1 MAGTF
6 GGSIKLAGE
15 SEYRQAL
22 KNITQSLREVS
33 SELKLTSSQ
42 YDSNDKF
49 VTNLK
54 NKQQALNEVLKAQAK
69 VVESAKSAYDKFKAK
84 VEEQA
89 KAHNELEKKYKDAQE
104 ELERIKETSGETS
117 KEYQEQ
123 KTKVEQLA
131 SAVGKSATANN
142 ENENALSKLKVKLND
157 AQSAY
162 NATER
167 EVNGLNNEMKN
178 AQAEETR
185 SQSSMGKLNATIEEQ
200 EKKLSEL
207 KEAYKNASLN
217 GTKEETKALGNEIKT
232 LSGELAKNKEK
243 MSELDKSADDLDES
257 LKNAG
262 DSAQKSSGGFT
273 VMKGA
278 LANLASSAISTCVDK
293 LKDMATQTIETGKNF
308 DSSMSNVGAI
318 SGATGGD
325 LEKLRDKAK
334 EMGEKTKFSASEAA
348 DGMSY
353 MAMAGW
359 KTNDMLGGISGVM
372 DLAAA
377 SGSDLAT
384 TSDIV
389 TDALTAFGKSASDS
403 GRLADIMASASSN
416 ANTNVELM
424 GETFKYCASTAGSL
438 GYSME
443 DTSIAI
449 GLMANSG
456 VKGSQAGTSLKNI
469 LVNLSKPTKQM
480 KVAMDKLGISLTDSK
495 GKMKPLSQV
504 MGELREKFGKLNEKQ
519 KAQYA
524 STLAGKEGMA
534 GLLAI
539 VNASPKDFDKLTNA
553 VNNSSGSAEK
563 MAKTMN
569 DNLGGDLTLLGSH
582 LESVQIALYEKFEPA
597 LREGVKALNGLLD
610 AVQFVSDHSSEFVLA
625 IQAMATG
632 LGAYVAYTTAIKIMK
647 DGFTSLTVVTKLQA
661 AAQAALNAVMSLSTV
676 GIVVAGIAALI
687 VVFVALWNKSEAFR
701 NFWIGVWNAIK
712 STVSSVVSSI
722 SSFLSSAWG
731 AISSTI
737 STVWNGIKSTIT
749 TVVNAISSVITT
761 VFNGIKNVI
770 TTIWNGIKTVTSTI
784 WGAIVGFVTSYIN
797 NVKTV
802 ITTVFNAIKNVVTTV
817 WNGIKS
823 VTSTVWNAIKMA
835 VSTPV
840 NAIKSVVT
848 SVWNGIKST
857 TTSVW
862 NGIKNAIS
870 KPLDTAKN
878 LVKNVI
884 NSIKGFFNFK
894 ISWPH
899 IPLPHFSIKPSGW
912 HVGDLLKG
920 KIPTLGIT
928 WHAQG
933 GVFDKGATVLR
944 GVGENG
950 AEAVVPL
957 EKNTYWIKRV
967 ADEMRGYIIDA
978 ISMPKISVD
987 MPSKSENISDTSYNR
1002 LVEAFK
1008 EALSQMKIEM
1018 DDEEM
1023 GKFVDKTVSKAIFQ

>member
-6 GGSIKLAGE
+6 GGSIKLSGE

-42 YDSNDKF
+42 YDSNDKS

-54 NKQQALNEVLKAQAK
+54 NKQQSLNEVLKAQAS
-69 VVESAKSAYDKFKAK
+69 VVESAKNAYDKFKAK

-89 KAHNELEKKYKDAQE
+89 KAHSELEQKYKDAQE
-104 ELERIKETSGETS
+104 ELEKIKETSGETS

-167 EVNGLNNEMKN
+167 EVNELNNEMKK
-178 AQAEETR
+178 AQAEENR

-200 EKKLSEL
+200 ENKLAQL
-207 KEAYKNASLN
+207 KEKYANLSLEQGKSGN
-217 GTKEETKALGNEIKT
+217 EAKKTANEIKSLSREINENKQKLENAKGKADEFDNT
-232 LSGELAKNKEK
+232 LKN
-243 MSELDKSADDLDES
+243 LDKTSS
-257 LKNAG
+257 GLK
-262 DSAQKSSGGFT
+262 GGFT

-278 LANLASSAISTCVDK
+278 LADLASNAIQSAIGAVQGLAGEAVSSADSLKKFESTMGFAGFDDTQIKKAKASMKDYADK
-293 LKDMATQTIETGKNF
+293 TVYDLDTISNTTAQLASNGIKDYTGLTEAAGNLNAVAGGNADTFKSVAMVMTQTAGAGKLTTENWNQLADAIPGASGKLQEQLKKNKAYTGDFRDAMSKGQITADEFNKAIMDLGSQPVAVEASKSVDTFEGAVGNMQATVVDGLMKIIDAIGMENITNF
-308 DSSMSNVGAI
+308 LNSATDMIAKFIPYVEKAVNFVIDHKDVIIAAIAGITAGIMAWQAFSFISGIVSTVQLFVGAI
-318 SGATGGD
+318 
-325 LEKLRDKAK
+325 
-334 EMGEKTKFSASEAA
+334 
-348 DGMSY
+348 
-353 MAMAGW
+353 
-359 KTNDMLGGISGVM
+359 
-372 DLAAA
+372 
-377 SGSDLAT
+377 
-384 TSDIV
+384 
-389 TDALTAFGKSASDS
+389 
-403 GRLADIMASASSN
+403 
-416 ANTNVELM
+416 
-424 GETFKYCASTAGSL
+424 
-438 GYSME
+438 
-443 DTSIAI
+443 
-449 GLMANSG
+449 
-456 VKGSQAGTSLKNI
+456 QAGI
-469 LVNLSKPTKQM
+469 P
-480 KVAMDKLGISLTDSK
+480 
-495 GKMKPLSQV
+495 V
-504 MGELREKFGKLNEKQ
+504 M
-519 KAQYA
+519 
-524 STLAGKEGMA
+524 T
-534 GLLAI
+534 
-539 VNASPKDFDKLTNA
+539 
-553 VNNSSGSAEK
+553 
-563 MAKTMN
+563 
-569 DNLGGDLTLLGSH
+569 
-582 LESVQIALYEKFEPA
+582 
-597 LREGVKALNGLLD
+597 
-610 AVQFVSDHSSEFVLA
+610 
-625 IQAMATG
+625 
-632 LGAYVAYTTAIKIMK
+632 
-647 DGFTSLTVVTKLQA
+647 
-661 AAQAALNAVMSLSTV
+661 ALNAVLGANPI
-676 GIVVAGIAALI
+676 GIVVVAI
-687 VVFVALWNKSEAFR
+687 VGLVTAFTVLWNKSEAFR
-701 NFWIGVWNAIK
+701 NFWIGLWEAIK

-722 SSFLSSAWG
+722 SSFLSSAWS

-737 STVWNGIKSTIT
+737 SNVWNEIKATIT

-770 TTIWNGIKTVTSTI
+770 TTVWNGIKTVTSTV

-797 NVKTV
+797 NVKMV

-817 WNGIKS
+817 WNGIKN
-823 VTSTVWNAIKMA
+823 VTSTVWNAIKTA

-848 SVWNGIKST
+848 SVWNAIKST

-870 KPLDTAKN
+870 SPLESAKN
-878 LVKNVI
+878 LVRNVI

-944 GVGENG
+944 GIGENG

-957 EKNTYWIKRV
+957 ERNTYWIKRV

-978 ISMPKISVD
+978 VSMPKISVD
-987 MPSKSENISDTSYNR
+987 VPSKSENINDTSYNK

-1018 DDEEM
+1018 NDEEM